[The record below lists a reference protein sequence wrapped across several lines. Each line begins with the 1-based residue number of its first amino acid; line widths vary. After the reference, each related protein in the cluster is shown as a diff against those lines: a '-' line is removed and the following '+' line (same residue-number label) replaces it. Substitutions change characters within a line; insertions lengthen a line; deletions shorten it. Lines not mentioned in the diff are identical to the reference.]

1 MNHDDVY
8 YKLSAKELKG
18 FPHKDLYNFE
28 MQLYIERKEKYDV
41 IIEKIRSIKVNK
53 DDSIAIEKE
62 IKLANYKWRYL
73 NESIKNLL
81 EYKAESI
88 GSLAEDGSRLTK
100 YFTEIDD
107 FIKLFELI
115 LKELK
120 SEFTVYNIRFPFNIV
135 KIEYKSTLRDIAHC
149 RKHGILDDITNERLY
164 TNQEDKK
171 ILDEIDKFM
180 IVFKYEYDLMEKEMN
195 KLIRIYSN
203 KKMNIVLFF
212 KYFMEYKKKK
222 SKLYDY
228 LRQYQCIMETI
239 D

>member
-1 MNHDDVY
+1 MKHDDAY

-28 MQLYIERKEKYDV
+28 MQLYDERKQKYDK
-41 IIEKIRSIKVNK
+41 IIGEIRSIKVNE

-73 NESIKNLL
+73 KESIKSLI
-81 EYKAESI
+81 EYKADSI
-88 GSLAEDGSRLTK
+88 GDLAEDGSRLTK
-100 YFTEIDD
+100 YFTEIDG
-107 FIKLFELI
+107 FIELFELI

-120 SEFTVYNIRFPFNIV
+120 SEFVVYNIRYPFEIID
-135 KIEYKSTLRDIAHC
+135 IEYKSTLRDITNC
-149 RKHGILDDITNERLY
+149 RKHGILDDITDERLY
-164 TNQEDKK
+164 TDQGDKK

-180 IVFKYEYDLMEKEMN
+180 IVFKYEYDLMKKEMN
-195 KLIRIYSN
+195 KLIRIYRN

-228 LRQYQCIMETI
+228 LEQYQCIMET
-239 D
+239 DD

>member
-1 MNHDDVY
+1 MKHDDVY

-28 MQLYIERKEKYDV
+28 MQLYDERKQKYDN
-41 IIEKIRSIKVNK
+41 IIEEIRAIKVNE

-73 NESIKNLL
+73 KESIKSLI
-81 EYKAESI
+81 EYKADSI
-88 GSLAEDGSRLTK
+88 GDLAEDGSRLTK
-100 YFTEIDD
+100 YFTEIDS
-107 FIKLFELI
+107 FIELFELI

-120 SEFTVYNIRFPFNIV
+120 SEFVVYNIRYPFEIID
-135 KIEYKSTLRDIAHC
+135 IEYKSTLRDIANC
-149 RKHGILDDITNERLY
+149 RKDGILDDITNERLY
-164 TNQEDKK
+164 TDQGDKK

-180 IVFKYEYDLMEKEMN
+180 IVFKYEYDLMQKEMN
-195 KLIRIYSN
+195 KLIRIYRN

-212 KYFMEYKKKK
+212 KSFMEYKKKK

-228 LRQYQCIMETI
+228 LEQYQCIMET
-239 D
+239 DD